1 MNFNKVKRIHFVG
14 VGGTGM
20 CGMAEILH
28 AMGFEVSGCDRSDSP
43 AVAHLAS
50 LGIPVAVGH
59 SPEHAR
65 GAQVMV
71 HSSAVPADHP
81 ELTAAT
87 AQAIPVIKRAE
98 MLAQMV
104 RLGFSIAVAG
114 THGKTTTT
122 SLVGHLLTALGQD
135 PTVIVGG
142 RVKSFPGHARL
153 GKGRHFV
160 VEADE
165 YDKSFLWLL
174 PDLAVLTTVDADH
187 LDTYGDFSSIC
198 SAFLQF
204 AQKVP
209 FYGSIVLRLDDPHQR
224 QMIPSLNRRIVT
236 YGFTPQADYFAHTM
250 APGARGMRFQ
260 LTAREKTYPVSVPLF
275 GEHNIANATAALAV
289 AAELDLPM
297 EPAIK
302 ALETFPGVARRF
314 DLVGTWGGA
323 LVVDDYAHHPAE
335 IEATLKGA
343 RLAFPGKRIVAVF
356 QPHLYSRT
364 RDFVQKFA
372 NALFNADVLVVT
384 KIYPAREEPLPGVS
398 GESIV
403 TLARQMG
410 HKSAYY
416 IEGFPDA
423 RGFLKDYA
431 VPEAV
436 VLTLGA
442 GDITHFAHALAEG
455 GQP

>member
-1 MNFNKVKRIHFVG
+1 MHFHKVKRIHFVG
-14 VGGTGM
+14 IGGTGM

-28 AMGFEVSGCDRSDSP
+28 AMGFEVSGCDRAGSP
-43 AVAHLAS
+43 AVDHLLA

-59 SPEHAR
+59 DPAHAK

-71 HSSAVPADHP
+71 YSSAVPPDHP
-81 ELTAAT
+81 ELAAAA
-87 AQAIPVIKRAE
+87 AQNIPVIKRAE

-153 GKGRHFV
+153 GSGRHFV

-174 PDLAVLTTVDADH
+174 PDLAVLTSVDADH
-187 LDTYGDFSSIC
+187 LDTYGDFSNVC

-204 AQKVP
+204 AHKVP

-224 QMIPSLNRRIVT
+224 QMIPSLNRQIIT
-236 YGFTPQADYFAHTM
+236 YGFTPQADYFVHTL

-260 LTAREKTYPVSVPLF
+260 LTVRDRNYPVAIPLF
-275 GEHNIANATAALAV
+275 GEHNVANAAAALAV
-289 AAELDLPM
+289 AAELDLPL

-302 ALETFPGVARRF
+302 ALESFPGVARRF
-314 DLVGTWGGA
+314 DLVGEWGGA
-323 LVVDDYAHHPAE
+323 QVVDDYAHHPAE
-335 IEATLKGA
+335 IEATLRAA
-343 RLAFPGKRIVAVF
+343 RFAFPGRRLVAVF

-384 KIYPAREEPLPGVS
+384 GIYAAREEPLPGVS
-398 GESIV
+398 GENIV

-410 HKSAYY
+410 HKQAYY
-416 IEGFPDA
+416 LEGLADA
-423 RGFLKDYA
+423 RAFLRDFA
-431 VPEAV
+431 VPGAV
-436 VLTLGA
+436 ILALGA
-442 GDITHFAHALAEG
+442 GDITHFARSLAEG
-455 GQP
+455 GRS